1 MEMIL
6 PLLIAAL
13 SGVAMA
19 LQGTVNSFMSKTI
32 GQMETTFIVHLIGA
46 ITAVIILIVFYFDR
60 VHLSRLGEVPWYG
73 YLGGVISVLIIFG
86 VVASMTKVGVANAT
100 TAIIVGQVTAAL
112 IIDSTGFL
120 GMEKFPLT
128 WIKGVGVLLLALGA
142 RLMLSK

>member
-1 MEMIL
+1 MEIML

-32 GQMETTFIVHLIGA
+32 GQMETTFIVHLIGVV
-46 ITAVIILIVFYFDR
+46 TAALVLFVFHLGR
-60 VHLSRLGEVPWYG
+60 GQLSRLGEVPWYG
-73 YLGGVISVLIIFG
+73 YLGGIISVLIIYG

-112 IIDSTGFL
+112 VIDCTGFL
-120 GMEKFPLT
+120 GMEKFPFT
-128 WIKGVGVLLLALGA
+128 WLKGFGILLLAFGA